1 MQCVLLIWTDISSMY
16 QAYKVGFFLK
26 EEEENRKKKG
36 KENRRQ
42 QKCQQDWKNDLVCS
56 E

>member
-1 MQCVLLIWTDISSMY
+1 MQCVLLIWTDIISMY
-16 QAYKVGFFLK
+16 QAYEVEFFLK
-26 EEEENRKKKG
+26 EEEENKEKG